1 MVQNPATE
9 EVLAQC
15 PRASKSQLDAAV
27 GAAKAAFP
35 AWSATPPTSPAN
47 GPGSVGR
54 ADCWLAFATKL
65 DDAMTS
71 AKPTGES
78 AYEKTAKLSCLIGCN
93 CPVAPFSAKT
103 RL

>member
-9 EVLAQC
+9 EVLVQC
-15 PRASKSQLDAAV
+15 PRASKGQLDAAV

-54 ADCWLAFATKL
+54 ADCRLAFATKL
-65 DDAMTS
+65 DDAKLGTLRGDRIDKRS
-71 AKPTGES
+71 DAVGRRCNDQR
-78 AYEKTAKLSCLIGCN
+78 KTHGRKCL
-93 CPVAPFSAKT
+93 
-103 RL
+103 